1 MGAAG
6 TSKMSV
12 DNKEPPVK
20 MPQSAVKMPPSA
32 KKRKRA
38 DAVKQTQLDSFF
50 PIRRSD
56 RQEKQKQTP
65 KLRCEPNVFEG
76 PSEYKAKLVND
87 SMATQNERLEV
98 YECKLKG
105 RGVRSREPVKA
116 GHFICEY
123 KGELLTDEAE
133 IDKRRIVYAAN
144 VSTGSY
150 IYEFI
155 HRSTPHWVDATG
167 YAEKDETMFEEFG
180 MGRLINHSCQRP
192 NIFPRRIVIDGV
204 RLVYLYACVCCM
216 ESLVH

>member
-1 MGAAG
+1 MGAG

-87 SMATQNERLEV
+87 SMATQNERLEG
-98 YECKLKG
+98 YEC
-105 RGVRSREPVKA
+105 
-116 GHFICEY
+116 
-123 KGELLTDEAE
+123 ELLTDEAE
-133 IDKRRIVYAAN
+133 IDRRRIVYAAN

-204 RLVYLYACVCCM
+204 PKIAFFTGREIEAGEELLYDYGDKTAEGYKDCPW
-216 ESLVH
+216 LKL